1 MSLLSALVPLLRVYR
16 VGLLVIL
23 HQLRRR
29 LRPRSLPA
37 PVFPTQ
43 NGKVAIVTGGDRG
56 IGYQTVK
63 HLARLGMHVVIA
75 GNNEREGQEAVKKIQ
90 EETLSG
96 KVEFLYC
103 DLASMKSIRQFVQQF
118 RAKNCPLH
126 VLVNNAGVMMVP
138 ERKTEDGFEE
148 HFGLNYL
155 GHFLLTNL
163 LLETLKQSGTHSHN
177 ARIITVSSAT
187 HYVGKL
193 HLNDLQSRCS
203 YSPHGA
209 YAQSKLALV
218 LFTYRLQHL
227 LTANGSHV
235 TANVVDP
242 GVVNTDLYKHVFWVV
257 KVVKWMTAWLVFK
270 TPEEGAST
278 SIYAAVSPEME
289 GAGGCYL
296 YNEERTK
303 SADVAYDEELQRRL
317 WTESCKMVG
326 ISDESSRVP

>member
-1 MSLLSALVPLLRVYR
+1 
-16 VGLLVIL
+16 
-23 HQLRRR
+23 
-29 LRPRSLPA
+29 
-37 PVFPTQ
+37 
-43 NGKVAIVTGGDRG
+43 
-56 IGYQTVK
+56 
-63 HLARLGMHVVIA
+63 MHVIIA
-75 GNNEREGQEAVKKIQ
+75 GNDENEGREAARKIK
-90 EETLSG
+90 EETVNE
-96 KVEFLYC
+96 KVEFLHC

-118 RAKNCPLH
+118 KARNCPLH
-126 VLVNNAGVMMVP
+126 VLVNNAGVMLVP

-177 ARIITVSSAT
+177 ARVITVSSAT
-187 HYVGKL
+187 HYVGRL

-227 LTANGSHV
+227 LTADGSHV

-242 GVVNTDLYKHVFWVV
+242 GVVNTELYRNVCWAT
-257 KVVKWMTAWLVFK
+257 KVVKWMTAWLFFK

-278 SIYAAVSPEME
+278 SIYAAVSPELE
-289 GAGGCYL
+289 GVGGIYL
-296 YNEERTK
+296 YNEQRTK
-303 SADVAYDEELQRRL
+303 STDASYDEELQRRL
-317 WTESCKMVG
+317 WTESCKMTR
-326 ISDESSRVP
+326 ISDIGSRSP

>member
-1 MSLLSALVPLLRVYR
+1 RLFT
-16 VGLLVIL
+16 GLARAVF
-23 HQLRRR
+23 
-29 LRPRSLPA
+29 
-37 PVFPTQ
+37 FPTQ
-43 NGKVAIVTGGDRG
+43 NGKVAIVTGGAKG

-63 HLARLGMHVVIA
+63 HLARLGMHVIIA
-75 GNNEREGQEAVKKIQ
+75 GNSESEGQEAVRKIQ
-90 EETLSG
+90 EETLTG
-96 KVEFLYC
+96 KVCFYIIVTDLTLFSFISASLPVEFLYC
-103 DLASMKSIRQFVQQF
+103 DLASMKSIRQFVQRF
-118 RAKNCPLH
+118 RAKDCPLH
-126 VLVNNAGVMMVP
+126 VLVNNAGVMLVP

-163 LLETLKQSGTHSHN
+163 LLDMLKQSGTHSHN

-242 GVVNTDLYKHVFWVV
+242 GVVNTELYKHVFWVV
-257 KVVKWMTAWLVFK
+257 KVAKWMTAWLFFK

-278 SIYAAVSPEME
+278 TIYAAVSPEME

-326 ISDESSRVP
+326 ISDESITLF

>member
-1 MSLLSALVPLLRVYR
+1 MSLLSALVPLLRVYYI
-16 VGLLVIL
+16 GFLVIL

-29 LRPRSLPA
+29 LHLRCPSA
-37 PVFPTQ
+37 SVFPRQ
-43 NGKVAIVTGGDRG
+43 DGKVAIVTGGAKG

-63 HLARLGMHVVIA
+63 HLARLGMHVIIA
-75 GNNEREGQEAVKKIQ
+75 GNSESEGQEAVRKIQ
-90 EETLSG
+90 EETLTQ
-96 KVEFLYC
+96 K
-103 DLASMKSIRQFVQQF
+103 
-118 RAKNCPLH
+118 
-126 VLVNNAGVMMVP
+126 AGVMLVP

-163 LLETLKQSGTHSHN
+163 LLDVLKQSGTHSHK
-177 ARIITVSSAT
+177 ARIVTVSSAT

-218 LFTYRLQHL
+218 LFTYQLQHL

-242 GVVNTDLYKHVFWVV
+242 GVVNTDLYKHVCWVV
-257 KVVKWMTAWLVFK
+257 KVVKWMTAWLLFK

-278 SIYAAVSPEME
+278 TIYAAVSPEME

-303 SADVAYDEELQRRL
+303 SVDIAYDEELQRRL

-326 ISDESSRVP
+326 ITHGSIRVP

>member
-1 MSLLSALVPLLRVYR
+1 KETGSVACWVFLCMLTFSKLKMSFPQIRETALRLQGFRHFSCHESVSVDFTCHHQSLTALNAVFPLCSRRPVLLLDCFSSEINQQVLPLL
-16 VGLLVIL
+16 
-23 HQLRRR
+23 
-29 LRPRSLPA
+29 
-37 PVFPTQ
+37 FP
-43 NGKVAIVTGGDRG
+43 
-56 IGYQTVK
+56 
-63 HLARLGMHVVIA
+63 
-75 GNNEREGQEAVKKIQ
+75 
-90 EETLSG
+90 S
-96 KVEFLYC
+96 
-103 DLASMKSIRQFVQQF
+103 
-118 RAKNCPLH
+118 
-126 VLVNNAGVMMVP
+126 AGVMLVP

-163 LLETLKQSGTHSHN
+163 LLDTLKQSGTHSHS

-242 GVVNTDLYKHVFWVV
+242 GVVNTELYQHVFWVV
-257 KVVKWMTAWLVFK
+257 KVVKWMTAWLFFK
-270 TPEEGAST
+270 SPEEGAST
-278 SIYAAVSPEME
+278 TIYAAVSPEME

-326 ISDESSRVP
+326 ISDEAGRLP